1 MKPRSLPDWFGPVF
15 AWIITAVVLTASV
28 MKPEGVYVNQRLKF
42 FPLLLAIALTAGF
55 VAMQRF
61 KKKYQE
67 EFEDLGSPYLFGSPF
82 EGRTWRFQG
91 YLFSLRFL
99 RLKDRVVTVGFIT
112 MLSLSVIGMVW
123 LLSIPRNA

>member
-1 MKPRSLPDWFGPVF
+1 MKPRSLPDWFAPVF

-28 MKPEGVYVNQRLKF
+28 TKPEGVYVNQGLRF
-42 FPLLLAIALTAGF
+42 FPLLLAIAWTAGF

-82 EGRTWRFQG
+82 EGRTWRFHG

-99 RLKDRVVTVGFIT
+99 RLKDRVVSLGFIT
-112 MLSLSVIGMVW
+112 MLGLSIIAVAW
-123 LLSIPRNA
+123 FLFIPRNA